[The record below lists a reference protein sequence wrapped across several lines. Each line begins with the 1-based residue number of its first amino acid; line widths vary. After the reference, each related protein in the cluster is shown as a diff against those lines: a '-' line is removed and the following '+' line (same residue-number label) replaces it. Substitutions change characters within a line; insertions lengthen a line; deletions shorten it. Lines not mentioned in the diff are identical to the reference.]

1 MKLSRIAIIT
11 ILLLVIVDL
20 SKATNPDT
28 RPIAE
33 AWGENAKISSCYS
46 NTEQIG

>member
-1 MKLSRIAIIT
+1 MKLSRIARIL
-11 ILLLVIVDL
+11 ILLVGI
-20 SKATNPDT
+20 SKAADPDT

-46 NTEQIG
+46 NTVEIG